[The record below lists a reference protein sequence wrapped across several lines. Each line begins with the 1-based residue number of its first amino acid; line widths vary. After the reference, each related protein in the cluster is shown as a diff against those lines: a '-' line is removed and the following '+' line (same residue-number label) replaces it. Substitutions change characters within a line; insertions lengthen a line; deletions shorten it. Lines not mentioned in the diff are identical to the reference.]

1 MERRRTGHA
10 MKEAIGAP
18 STTWDALK
26 ACLESER
33 ERVHAEIRAYPTP
46 IPRCDAQFN
55 HLIEQRERLFQELA
69 RLDAAR
75 SSTAAGDGAA
85 RVEQFIDSSGCLD
98 DDAKVRL
105 KSALSEGR
113 VRTEIS

>member
-1 MERRRTGHA
+1 
-10 MKEAIGAP
+10 MKEAIGLL
-18 STTWDALK
+18 STTWDLVK

-33 ERVHAEIRAYPTP
+33 EQVRAEIRAYPTP

-55 HLIEQRERLFQELA
+55 HLIEKRERLFQELA

-75 SSTAAGDGAA
+75 SSEVPHDDAA
-85 RVEQFIDSSGCLD
+85 RVEAFIDSSGCLD
-98 DDAKVRL
+98 DDAKLRL

-113 VRTEIS
+113 IRPEIS

>member
-1 MERRRTGHA
+1 MGAPSAGDA
-10 MKEAIGAP
+10 MKEAIGP
-18 STTWDALK
+18 LSTNWEMIK

-69 RLDAAR
+69 RLEVAR
-75 SSTAAGDGAA
+75 SSAVADDGAA
-85 RVEQFIDSSGCLD
+85 PVEAFIDSSGCLD
-98 DDAKVRL
+98 DDAKLRL
-105 KSALSEGR
+105 KSALSERPVGS
-113 VRTEIS
+113 EIS

>member
-1 MERRRTGHA
+1 
-10 MKEAIGAP
+10 MKEAVALP
-18 STTWDALK
+18 STTWEMVK

-55 HLIEQRERLFQELA
+55 HLIEKRERLFQELA

-75 SSTAAGDGAA
+75 SSAVADGGAA
-85 RVEQFIDSSGCLD
+85 RVEEFIDSSGCLD
-98 DDAKVRL
+98 DDAKLRL
-105 KSALSEGR
+105 KSGLSEGR
-113 VRTEIS
+113 VRPEIS

>member
-1 MERRRTGHA
+1 
-10 MKEAIGAP
+10 MKDAIGP
-18 STTWDALK
+18 LSTNWEIVK

-33 ERVHAEIRAYPTP
+33 ARVHAEIRAYPTP

-55 HLIEQRERLFQELA
+55 HLIESRERLFHELA

-75 SSTAAGDGAA
+75 SSTVANDGAA
-85 RVEQFIDSSGCLD
+85 RVEQFIESSGCLD
-98 DDAKVRL
+98 DDAKLRL

-113 VRTEIS
+113 IGPEIS